1 MKNQHNY
8 LATFPVFL
16 AILLVIMGSYH
27 SGTAQIPLTGPIQ
40 CNTQTSDAGGW
51 ESSTDVAMNASG
63 SYVVGWDRLTGPFGP
78 NNQSSFIRL
87 FNSSGTPTSSEI
99 QLNTNSSI
107 ENPEVA
113 MTNAGNAVVLFN
125 VYTSNALYNLK
136 VRRYSAAGSQ
146 IGSEIAVANNVAQ
159 SIGADIEAHDDGRFC
174 VSYVE
179 SSNVKIKLYSA
190 SGSLLSTT
198 TVGAGSNTHLDIMGS
213 NLLVVYANGT
223 SFYARRYT
231 IGSSTLTAATSAMN
245 VGQGMAYED
254 PVGLRTDGSFVLA
267 RQYGS
272 NAPYID
278 VRNSSGGQVTTMPI
292 TGAFFGNVAVD
303 CDASNRIVVFWSD
316 LNATHVRLY
325 GSNNALLGTYSN
337 ATEGATPSVA
347 TKNCNFVVASK
358 KQVSTTLTVWSRVF
372 SCSTC
377 TPPNPSINITLTPG
391 SDCAYSFSC
400 SVMATDGG
408 SEGEVR
414 ENEAESESVSCCR
427 YNFSTSGIN
436 VNDYFFSWSLYCCN
450 QTYTNCQLVHT
461 SSNPSFLKDFFNNTT
476 YANKRYKVCLVLT
489 PKNGCPVLPEICKK
503 FSYQV
508 STCAVTVIPFT
519 SEEEEDD
526 MLLLEN
532 KAGNVVQ
539 SSIGE
544 SLLPQSLHIY
554 PNPAAQGQITLR
566 FLADKEAAGRIMIAD
581 IAGRMVYQQTEIFAE
596 GENSIRLNVP
606 ELQAGV
612 YVVRVY
618 NGRQWMH
625 QKLLIQNRK

>member
-8 LATFPVFL
+8 QSMFPAFL

-27 SGTAQIPLTGPIQ
+27 SGSAQIPLTSPIQ

-51 ESSTDVAMNASG
+51 ESSTDVAMNTSG
-63 SYVVGWDRLTGPFGP
+63 SYVVGWDRHTGPFGL

-87 FNSSGTPTSSEI
+87 FNSSGNPTSSEI

-146 IGSEIAVANNVAQ
+146 VGSEIAVADNVSQ

-179 SSNVKIKLYSA
+179 SSNVKIKMYSA
-190 SGSLLSTT
+190 TGSLLSTT
-198 TVGAGSNTHLDIMGS
+198 TVGAGGNTHLDIMGN
-213 NLLVVYANGT
+213 NLLVVYPNGT

-254 PVGLRTDGSFVLA
+254 PVALRTDGSFVLA

-272 NAPYID
+272 NPPYID
-278 VRNSSGGQVTTMPI
+278 VRNSSGGQVTTIPV
-292 TGAFFGNVAVD
+292 TGAFYGYVAVD
-303 CDASNRIVVFWSD
+303 CDASNRIVVYWNGS
-316 LNATHVRLY
+316 NACHVSMY

-337 ATEGATPSVA
+337 ATEGGYPSVA

-358 KQVSTTLTVWSRVF
+358 KQVSSTLTVWSRVF
-372 SCSTC
+372 SCSNC
-377 TPPNPSINITLTPG
+377 TPPNPSINITFTPG
-391 SDCAYSFSC
+391 SNCAYSFSC

-408 SEGEVR
+408 GEEEVR
-414 ENEAESESVSCCR
+414 ELEAESELVSCCR

-436 VNDYFFSWSLYCCN
+436 VNDYNFSWKLYCCN
-450 QTYTNCQLVHT
+450 QTYTTCELVHT
-461 SSNPSFLKDFFNNTT
+461 STNPSFLKDFFNNTT
-476 YANKRYKVCLVLT
+476 YANKRYRVCLILT
-489 PKNGCPVLPEICKK
+489 PKNGCPALPEICKK

-508 STCAVTVIPFT
+508 STCAVTIIPFT
-519 SEEEEDD
+519 SEDEEDV
-526 MLLLEN
+526 LLLQNNSDGSAQAALSED
-532 KAGNVVQ
+532 
-539 SSIGE
+539 
-544 SLLPQSLHIY
+544 LLPHSLNVS
-554 PNPAAQGQITLR
+554 PNPAQNEVTLR
-566 FLADKEAAGRIMIAD
+566 FLAEKATSGRVMIAD
-581 IAGRMVYQQTEIFAE
+581 IAGKIVYQQTESFAE
-596 GENSIRLNVP
+596 GENNIQISLSGLP
-606 ELQAGV
+606 AGM
-612 YVVRVY
+612 YVVRLH
-618 NGRQWMH
+618 NGGQWIH